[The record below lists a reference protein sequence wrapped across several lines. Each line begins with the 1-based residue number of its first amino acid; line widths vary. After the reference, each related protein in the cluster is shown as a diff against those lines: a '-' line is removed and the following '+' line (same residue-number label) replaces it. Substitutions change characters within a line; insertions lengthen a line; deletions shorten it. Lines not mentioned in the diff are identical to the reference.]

1 MKSNDKSTSFALKSL
16 ELSIPNFET
25 NRILKDGDILTL
37 KGPSGNKNWNVYITP
52 GHCPGHICLAS
63 DEYVISGDLAVMVG
77 TILVPSSDGNMDDY
91 IESLRRIR
99 ALESSMLFPAHGPF
113 THRPAK
119 LLDRYISHREGRH
132 HRVLEALEQG
142 ITEIQKIA
150 NFAYSDTPDAHP
162 MLKVDQTL
170 SHLIS
175 HEKAGRIRKTIEG
188 WKING

>member
-1 MKSNDKSTSFALKSL
+1 M
-16 ELSIPNFET
+16 
-25 NRILKDGDILTL
+25 
-37 KGPSGNKNWNVYITP
+37 YITP
-52 GHCPGHICLAS
+52 GHCPGHICLSS

-99 ALESSMLFPAHGPF
+99 SLESSMLFPAHGPF

-132 HRVLEALEQG
+132 ARVLEALNQG
-142 ITEIQKIA
+142 MNNIEEIA
-150 NFAYSDTPDAHP
+150 NHAYSDTPDAHP

-188 WKING
+188 WEIIV